1 VCSPRLNPI
10 ELLEEKMS
18 EYFNNRSKRTEMLK
32 NVLKGLH
39 EGKSLNEV
47 KAMFAVLVQMA
58 ESGEVTEV
66 ERRLLDD

>member
-1 VCSPRLNPI
+1 
-10 ELLEEKMS
+10 MS